1 MSAMANFTWRSLG
14 ANRVRTAVTIA
25 GVALAAALLTAVLG
39 TYTSLNH
46 FLYQS
51 EEILSGTWM
60 ACAELEDA
68 DASAAELE
76 AAKTADNVVNFVT
89 VQEVGFA
96 ALSDKQQDY
105 LGDLAPIVSVQG
117 DISAL
122 CAVEPSEGEMPTQPG
137 EILLFETWKTR
148 EGVNIGDTLTFDV
161 GQRELTMPEGEED
174 VTVSEESV
182 ELPRAYEVEVDADG
196 EVVESTTYQ
205 PGMLLHVHDAYNASA
220 DGGVYDER
228 LINTETRTYTV
239 VGFYDRSPYAV
250 SSAVGQSCLTVDDP
264 VAPVPVNVYL
274 SYSGMTSQDQV
285 KSTTLDLFP
294 DAGVTLHTAL
304 LRYMGVSGHGGIWQ
318 TFFGLVAILAI
329 IIVVACVSLI
339 YNAFA
344 ISVAERTGQF
354 GLLSSIGASKR
365 QLRRSILMEAGFV
378 TLVGVPLG
386 LLVGIGGCAVT
397 FAILGPGIS
406 SSVMGPI
413 SVEFGLH
420 LEAWAL
426 IFAALL
432 TMVAVLASAFLPA
445 VRMSRVS
452 AIDAIRQAQTGRVS
466 RGGIAD
472 ARASAKPGK
481 AWKRKGVAG
490 RVFGMSGQL
499 ARINHKC
506 SASKGRAASISL
518 GLAVVLIM
526 TAGSL
531 NVWLSSLVSA
541 ASGSDMSDFS
551 VSANFEDRQV
561 DAQLMDDYAQAYESL
576 LSVPGTI
583 GLGWNARTALPILL
597 PDQMVGAS
605 LTDGSIAN
613 TAGTLSEGVTATIA
627 EVVFVDDA
635 SFDAYATSLGLDPAQ
650 FDGATQSDA
659 KAIALAQSYG
669 NNGQVYQLLTILN
682 SPGTVQLAVSAQAD
696 GETADDVALYSLADR
711 EYLVEAGVP
720 MEALA
725 SVDGATGG
733 ADGDATS
740 ADDAAG
746 STTSADPSAVMLGA
760 YYFDDEDNL
769 VYLDP
774 EQTTYTFANIDVVA
788 LADTPPDS
796 YGQGSGVV
804 LLLPASVAGALDLG
818 DKNPYFRAAFDQA
831 PDTDLTSEEIAEA
844 LEDQMESAF
853 DPLTQQ
859 SNPLFVSVSNLAAEL
874 ESVTLLALIIN
885 VFCLLFAIILALI
898 ALANVFNTITN
909 GLILRRREFA
919 IMKSVGL
926 SPRQFRRMIASEC
939 LGYSLRGLIPGV
951 LISVVV
957 SGLLFAAVSQ
967 SLSGMT
973 FSVPWLYVLL
983 AVGMVSVAMALSVAY
998 GMHRC
1003 KADNIVEALRSEA
1016 R

>member
-46 FLYQS
+46 FLYES
-51 EEILSGTWM
+51 EEVLSGTWM

-68 DASAAELE
+68 DASTTELE
-76 AAKTADNVVNFVT
+76 AAKTAADVVDFAT

-96 ALSDKQQDY
+96 ALSDKQQEY
-105 LGDLAPIVSVQG
+105 LGDLVPIVSVEG
-117 DISAL
+117 DISKL
-122 CAVEPSEGEMPTQPG
+122 CAVEPSEGKMPTQPG

-174 VTVSEESV
+174 ATVTEESV
-182 ELPRAYEVEVDADG
+182 ELPRAWEVEVDADG
-196 EVVESTTYQ
+196 EVIESTTYQ
-205 PGMLLHVHDAYNASA
+205 PGMILHVHDAYNESA

-250 SSAVGQSCLTVDDP
+250 SSAVGQSCLTVDVP
-264 VAPVPVNVYL
+264 VAPTSVSAYL
-274 SYSGMTSQDQV
+274 SFSGMTNQDQV

-318 TFFGLVAILAI
+318 TFFGLVAILAV

-378 TLVGVPLG
+378 MLVGVPLG

-397 FAILGPGIS
+397 FAFLGPGIS
-406 SSVMGPI
+406 SSVMGPAAVAF
-413 SVEFGLH
+413 SLH

-466 RGGIAD
+466 RRGIAD

-481 AWKRKGVAG
+481 AWKRKGIAG

-499 ARINHKC
+499 ARINHKR

-531 NVWLSSLVSA
+531 NVWLSSLVNA

-576 LSVPGTI
+576 LSAPGTV
-583 GLGWNARTALPILL
+583 GLGWNARTALPALL
-597 PDQMVGAS
+597 PDQMAGTS
-605 LTDGSIAN
+605 LTDGSISN
-613 TAGTLSEGVTATIA
+613 TAGTFGKDTVATIA

-635 SFDAYATSLGLDPAQ
+635 SFATYAESLGLDPAQ
-650 FDGATQSDA
+650 FDNATQSDA
-659 KAIALAQSYG
+659 KAIALSQSYG

-682 SPGTVQLAVSAQAD
+682 SPGTVQLAVSAQAG
-696 GETADDVALYSLADR
+696 GETTNDVALYSVADK
-711 EYLVEAGVP
+711 EYLDAAGVP

-725 SVDGATGG
+725 NADDVVDSAND
-733 ADGDATS
+733 AATS
-740 ADDAAG
+740 ADGTAIG
-746 STTSADPSAVMLGA
+746 ADPSAVMLGA

-774 EQTTYTFANIDVVA
+774 EKTTYTFANIDVVA

-804 LLLPASVAGALDLG
+804 LLMPASVAGALDLG

-831 PDTDLTSEEIAEA
+831 PDTDLTSDEIAEA
-844 LEDQMESAF
+844 LEDQMDIAF
-853 DPLTQQ
+853 DPLTQL
-859 SNPLFVSVSNLAAEL
+859 SNPLFVSVTNLAAEL
-874 ESVTLLALIIN
+874 ESVTLIALIIN

-939 LGYSLRGLIPGV
+939 LGYSLRGLVPGV